1 MTHPPT
7 ILWTLSS
14 PPPELSHPGL
24 RLVHVPFLRIKHLRN
39 AVDPG
44 RLERCG
50 SVIVTSANAI
60 PGLAPHI
67 QRLAHLP
74 FYAVGAATATA
85 LRTVGAASV
94 TTPPEATGRA
104 LVQLL
109 QAQPPAPDV
118 LFPRGTRGGETVLA
132 YLDGAGLPYYS
143 PVVYRSEPRSA
154 GEITA
159 ELPQNNLSAVVLG
172 SPSAADVWREVAP
185 QVPELRLCT
194 IGPTTSAACHE
205 HGLQVWLQA
214 ESGSAHDLIRRL
226 THRFQPAG
234 RAA

>member
-1 MTHPPT
+1 MTDPAT

-14 PPPELSHPGL
+14 PPPELPHPAL
-24 RLVHVPFLRIKHLRN
+24 RLVHLPFLRIEHLRD
-39 AVDPG
+39 AVDPR
-44 RLERCG
+44 RLARCG

-60 PGLAPHI
+60 PGLAPNI
-67 QRLAHLP
+67 RRLAHLP

-85 LRTVGAASV
+85 LRTVGATSV
-94 TTPPEATGRA
+94 MTPAEATGRA

-118 LFPRGTRGGETVLA
+118 LFPRGSRGGETVLD
-132 YLDGAGLPYYS
+132 YLNGAALPYYS
-143 PVVYRSEPRSA
+143 PVVYHSEPRSA
-154 GEITA
+154 SEITA
-159 ELPQNNLSAVVLG
+159 ELPQGDLSAVVLG
-172 SPSAADVWREVAP
+172 SPSAADVWRAVAP
-185 QVPELRLCT
+185 QVPELHVCT
-194 IGPTTSAACHE
+194 IGPTTSAACNE

-226 THRFQPAG
+226 SNRFQPAG